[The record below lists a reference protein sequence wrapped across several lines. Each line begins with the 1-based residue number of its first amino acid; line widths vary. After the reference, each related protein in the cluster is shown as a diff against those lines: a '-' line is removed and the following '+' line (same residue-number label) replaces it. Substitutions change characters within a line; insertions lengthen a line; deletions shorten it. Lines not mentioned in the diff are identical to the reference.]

1 MLSARSSETFLSG
14 VRQLFQ
20 KRVRAVLYVAAGL
33 CALGL
38 TGFAAGARPWKVV
51 ANSVRS
57 SPLTATQ
64 RKWLPAE
71 WEPFLAYTRVF
82 SIQNSKRKGVVLLVS
97 PNAPRYYR
105 AQAGKSV
112 AQVQLPHA
120 LLFTSEGEAI
130 GSLPSAFPEDP
141 PAELRVTFTDWK
153 AGFPQR
159 IELFETDPRA
169 SGNRA
174 LPELVWDASRKT
186 FVKSQ
191 EGHHG

>member
-1 MLSARSSETFLSG
+1 MRSSEASLRG
-14 VRQLFQ
+14 VQHLIHG
-20 KRVRAVLYVAAGL
+20 RVRAFLYIAVGL

-38 TGFAAGARPWKVV
+38 SWPAAGAPPRKVV
-51 ANSVRS
+51 ANSIRS
-57 SPLTATQ
+57 SPLTAAQ
-64 RKWLPAE
+64 QKWLPAE
-71 WEPFLAYTRVF
+71 WKPFFAYTRVF
-82 SIQNSKRKGVVLLVS
+82 SIRNSKHASIVLLVS

-105 AQAGKSV
+105 AQPGNSV

-120 LLFTSEGEAI
+120 LLFTPEGEAI
-130 GSLPSAFPEDP
+130 GSLPSAFPDDP

-153 AGFPQR
+153 ADFPQR

-174 LPELVWDASRKT
+174 LPDLVWDASRKT
-186 FVKSQ
+186 FVTNQ